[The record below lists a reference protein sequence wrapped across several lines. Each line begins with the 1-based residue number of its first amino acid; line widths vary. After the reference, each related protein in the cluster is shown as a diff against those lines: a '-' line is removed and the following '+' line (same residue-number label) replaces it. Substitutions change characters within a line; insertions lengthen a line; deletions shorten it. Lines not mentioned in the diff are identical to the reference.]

1 MNEMRLIVDPP
12 ARGTWNMA
20 VDEAILRGAV
30 DLGIPTLRFYGWS
43 EPTLSLGYFQKYEDR
58 RQHEASLK
66 SACVRRASGG
76 GAIMHDRE
84 LTYSFVA
91 PVRDSRSEETTRWFD
106 LFHETLIEVLAN
118 WGINAHLSGKP
129 QANSP
134 QEPFLCFQRRHEIDV
149 IVDGNKI
156 CGSAQ
161 RRHQVAVL
169 QHGSVIVQQSPC
181 APELLGIQEITGQEI
196 STEML
201 IGQWKDSLKNT
212 FQRAYTQMPL
222 TDNELKSAQEIE
234 SVKFAHLDWTHKR

>member
-1 MNEMRLIVDPP
+1 
-12 ARGTWNMA
+12 MA

-30 DLGIPTLRFYGWS
+30 DLGMPTLRFYGWS
-43 EPTLSLGYFQKYEDR
+43 EPTLSLGYFQRYDDR
-58 RQHEASLK
+58 RQHEASA
-66 SACVRRASGG
+66 SCACVRRASGG

-129 QANSP
+129 HASSAP
-134 QEPFLCFQRRHEIDV
+134 EPFLCFQRRHEVDV
-149 IVDGNKI
+149 IVDDHKI

-169 QHGSVIVQQSPC
+169 QHGSVILQQSPW
-181 APELLGIQEITGQEI
+181 APELLGLEDITGQEI
-196 STEML
+196 SAQLL
-201 IGQWKDSLKNT
+201 IDRWKDTLRHK
-212 FQRAYTQMPL
+212 FQSTYTIQPL
-222 TDNELKSAQEIE
+222 TDKETQSAQEIE
-234 SVKFAHLDWTHKR
+234 SVKFAHSDWTHKR

>member
-30 DLGIPTLRFYGWS
+30 DLGIPTLRFYGWN

-58 RQHEASLK
+58 HQHSAS
-66 SACVRRASGG
+66 ANCTCVRRASGG

-106 LFHETLIEVLAN
+106 LFHETLIEVLAK
-118 WGINAHLSGKP
+118 WSINAHLSGKP
-129 QANSP
+129 QTTSP
-134 QEPFLCFQRRHEIDV
+134 AEPFLCFLRRHEVDV
-149 IVDGNKI
+149 IVDDNKI

-161 RRHQVAVL
+161 RRHQAAVL
-169 QHGSVIVQQSPC
+169 QHGSVILQQSAC
-181 APELLGIQEITGQEI
+181 APELLGLEEITGQQI
-196 STEML
+196 SAEKL
-201 IGQWKDSLKNT
+201 IDQWKDILSVK
-212 FQRAYTQMPL
+212 FQSTYVSGKL
-222 TDNELKSAQEIE
+222 TAKEVDSAQEIE
-234 SVKFAHLDWTHKR
+234 SVKFSHSDWTHKR

>member
-1 MNEMRLIVDPP
+1 MNEMRLIIDPP

-30 DLGIPTLRFYGWS
+30 DLGMPTLRFYGWS

-58 RQHEASLK
+58 QQHSAS
-66 SACVRRASGG
+66 SDCTCVRRASGG

-106 LFHETLIEVLAN
+106 LFHETLIEVLAG
-118 WGINAHLSGKP
+118 WEIKAHLSGKP
-129 QANSP
+129 HAAPTN
-134 QEPFLCFQRRHEIDV
+134 EPFLCFQRRHEVDV

-169 QHGSVIVQQSPC
+169 QHGSVILQQSQC
-181 APELLGIQEITGQEI
+181 APELLGLEEITGHQI
-196 STEML
+196 SAEML
-201 IGQWKDSLKNT
+201 IEQWKTNLNGT
-212 FQRAYTQMPL
+212 FQSTYIHKAL
-222 TDNELKSAQEIE
+222 TDKEVQSAQEIE
-234 SVKFAHLDWTHKR
+234 SVKFAHADWTHKR

>member
-1 MNEMRLIVDPP
+1 MNEIRLIVDPP

-20 VDEAILRGAV
+20 VDEAILRGAT
-30 DLGIPTLRFYGWS
+30 DLGIPTLRFYSWS
-43 EPTLSLGYFQKYEDR
+43 EPTLSLGYFQKYEQ
-58 RQHEASLK
+58 RQQHLAS
-66 SACVRRASGG
+66 SDCVCVRRASGG

-129 QANSP
+129 QASSTP
-134 QEPFLCFQRRHEIDV
+134 EPFLCFLRRHEVDV

-169 QHGSVIVQQSPC
+169 QHGSVILQQSRC
-181 APELLGIQEITGQEI
+181 APELQGLEEITGQQI
-196 STEML
+196 SAELL
-201 IGQWKDSLKNT
+201 IDRWKDNLNHKFKST
-212 FQRAYTQMPL
+212 YIQTPL
-222 TDNELKSAQEIE
+222 TAKEVESAQTIE
-234 SVKFAHLDWTHKR
+234 SVKFAHPDWTHKR

>member
-20 VDEAILRGAV
+20 VDEAILRGAA
-30 DLGIPTLRFYGWS
+30 DLGVPTLRFYGWS

-58 RQHEASLK
+58 RQHEASK
-66 SACVRRASGG
+66 ECACVRRASGG

-106 LFHETLIEVLAN
+106 LFHETLIQVLAT
-118 WGINAHLSGKP
+118 WSIRAHLSGKP
-129 QANSP
+129 QADSR
-134 QEPFLCFQRRHEIDV
+134 QEPFLCFQRRHEVDV
-149 IVDGNKI
+149 IVDGNKV

-169 QHGSVIVQQSPC
+169 QHGSVILQQSAC
-181 APELLGIQEITGQEI
+181 APELPGLEEITGHEI
-196 STEML
+196 SAGHL
-201 IGQWKDSLKNT
+201 IDRWKDLLKST
-212 FQRAYTQMPL
+212 FQSTYQEVPL
-222 TDNELKSAQEIE
+222 TDKELESAQEIE
-234 SVKFAHLDWTHKR
+234 SVKFAHSDWTHKR

>member
-30 DLGIPTLRFYGWS
+30 DLGMPTLRFYSWS
-43 EPTLSLGYFQKYEDR
+43 EPTLSLGYFQKVGDR
-58 RQHEASLK
+58 QRHKASLDCV
-66 SACVRRASGG
+66 CVRRASGG

-106 LFHETLIEVLAN
+106 LFHETLIDVLAK

-129 QANSP
+129 QAKTTV
-134 QEPFLCFQRRHEIDV
+134 EPFLCFQRRHEVDV
-149 IVDGNKI
+149 IVDDNKI

-181 APELLGIQEITGQEI
+181 APELLGLEEITGQKI
-196 STEML
+196 SVEML
-201 IGQWKDSLKNT
+201 SDQWQACLKST
-212 FQRAYTQMPL
+212 FQRSYTQLPL
-222 TDNELKSAQEIE
+222 TDKEIE
-234 SVKFAHLDWTHKR
+234 SAQLIESAKFAHPDWTHKR

>member
-12 ARGTWNMA
+12 ARGPWNMA
-20 VDEAILRGAV
+20 VDEAILRGAA

-58 RQHEASLK
+58 RQHEASRDC
-66 SACVRRASGG
+66 ACVRRASGG

-106 LFHETLIEVLAN
+106 LFHETLIEVLAT
-118 WGINAHLSGKP
+118 WSIDAHLSGKP
-129 QANSP
+129 QAGP
-134 QEPFLCFQRRHEIDV
+134 REEPFLCFLRRHEVDV
-149 IVDGNKI
+149 IVADNKV

-169 QHGSVIVQQSPC
+169 QHGSVILQQSPS
-181 APELLGIQEITGQEI
+181 APELLGLEEITGQEL
-196 STEML
+196 SAKAL
-201 IGQWKDSLKNT
+201 IDRWQNHLKNKFKST
-212 FQRAYTQMPL
+212 YKEMPL
-222 TDNELKSAQEIE
+222 TAQELESAQEIE
-234 SVKFAHLDWTHKR
+234 SVKFAHSDWTHKR

>member
-1 MNEMRLIVDPP
+1 MKEMRLIVDPP
-12 ARGTWNMA
+12 ASGTWNMA

-30 DLGIPTLRFYGWS
+30 DLGVPTLRFYGWD
-43 EPTLSLGYFQKYEDR
+43 EPTLSLGYFQKYDDR
-58 RQHEASLK
+58 RQHQASVNCT
-66 SACVRRASGG
+66 CVRRASGG

-106 LFHETLIEVLAN
+106 LFHETLIEVLAK

-129 QANSP
+129 QSTSTP
-134 QEPFLCFQRRHEIDV
+134 DPFLCFLRRHEVDV

-169 QHGSVIVQQSPC
+169 QHGSVILQQSAC
-181 APELLGIQEITGQEI
+181 APELPGLAEITGQQI
-196 STEML
+196 SSETL
-201 IGQWKDSLKNT
+201 IEQWKECLSAT
-212 FQRAYTQMPL
+212 FQSTYVPGEL
-222 TDNELKSAQEIE
+222 TAKEVESAQEIE
-234 SVKFAHLDWTHKR
+234 SAKFSHPDWTHKR